1 MSSDRSWASSGSSP
15 SWASWPGSPTR
26 PVWALP
32 ESSSPRA
39 RRPRS
44 CLAVA
49 YGWYGVP
56 FFGFGHFLV
65 FLFVFVLFIALLRLA
80 FGGGRRRHGYGWG
93 LGHGWGPGSGGP
105 GGSDDPREAWIR
117 ARLDEWHRTA
127 HATGDA
133 PTVPKA
139 PDAAAGE
146 RLGAATAGRL
156 AGSRGGPAVHLV
168 PLRRRVPS
176 PGPGASNRPG
186 AVRCRR

>member
-1 MSSDRSWASSGSSP
+1 MSNAVRVDRNVKGGRAMRHVIGPILGILGILAIMGLVAGIAYSAGLG
-15 SWASWPGSPTR
+15 AVGVVVAPGATTTVVP
-26 PVWALP
+26 
-32 ESSSPRA
+32 
-39 RRPRS
+39 
-44 CLAVA
+44 AVA

-93 LGHGWGPGSGGP
+93 PSHGWGPGSGGP

-117 ARLDEWHRTA
+117 SRLDEWHRTA

-139 PDAAAGE
+139 PDAGPASGS
-146 RLGAATAGRL
+146 GQPPL
-156 AGSRGGPAVHLV
+156 AG
-168 PLRRRVPS
+168 
-176 PGPGASNRPG
+176 
-186 AVRCRR
+186 